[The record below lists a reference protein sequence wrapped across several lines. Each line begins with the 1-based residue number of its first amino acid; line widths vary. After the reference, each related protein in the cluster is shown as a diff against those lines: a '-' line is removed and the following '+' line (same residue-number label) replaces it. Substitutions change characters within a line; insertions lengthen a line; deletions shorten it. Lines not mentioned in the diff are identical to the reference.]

1 MPPRFPAVAAP
12 LRAPRVIS
20 VGVPLLALLA
30 GCGSVDGTWMFT
42 REVTV
47 ATGDECTSGVTH
59 DFVGAY
65 PPADSVDDSAWTETD
80 TAEVSS
86 DVFFGRIDR
95 EGKSAV
101 LIVGTS
107 AWPGVKQADGSWV
120 FSWNHTAAGQQN
132 DQHETGYQY
141 IYTYDTTNTTRV
153 SGTFS
158 GDSFIGKWEDT
169 SESTSSWTESDTWS
183 DEVAATV
190 GPVGRVPA
198 SSYLLKLDSDGNE
211 VAASNDYATPDC
223 DVSGCLLTVT
233 EACGYTYEL
242 TGVATVF
249 SEADAPWTSD
259 AGQGAGL

>member
-1 MPPRFPAVAAP
+1 MPHPFPRTPGP
-12 LRAPRVIS
+12 
-20 VGVPLLALLA
+20 GLLLLLSMALLS
-30 GCGSVDGTWMFT
+30 GCDNVDGTWMFT

-65 PPADSVDDSAWTETD
+65 LPSDSVEDTAWTETD
-80 TAEVSS
+80 TTEVSS
-86 DVFFGRIDR
+86 DVFFGRVDL

-101 LIVGTS
+101 LIVGAS
-107 AWPGVKQADGSWV
+107 AWPGVKQSGGSWV
-120 FSWNHTAAGQQN
+120 FSWDHNETGQES

-141 IYTYDTTNTTRV
+141 TSTYDTTYTTRV

-158 GDSFIGKWEDT
+158 AKTFTGTWEDT
-169 SESTSSWTESDTWS
+169 SASTSSWTESDLWS
-183 DEVAATV
+183 EDVANTI
-190 GPVGRVPA
+190 GTVGRVPA
-198 SSYLLKLDSDGNE
+198 SSYLLKLNSEGNE
-211 VAASNDYATPDC
+211 ISASNEYATPDC

-233 EACGYTYEL
+233 QACGYTYDL
-242 TGVATVF
+242 TGAATGF